1 MSNPVSIGLEG
12 VVYLLSGT
20 RATWSG
26 SPNEDGIYSGAPPE
40 GLSNVNVVRNVTL
53 NLSASQADVSSRAS
67 VWKLLRKALKD
78 GSVDFEIPWTPGDD
92 NFQALLASYVN
103 DSSVALAILDG
114 PSTTAGSQGLWA
126 DFEVMEFTREEPIEK
141 EMLAK
146 VKVAPTA
153 SAVPPQW
160 VEVADA

>member
-1 MSNPVSIGLEG
+1 
-12 VVYLLSGT
+12 
-20 RATWSG
+20 
-26 SPNEDGIYSGAPPE
+26 
-40 GLSNVNVVRNVTL
+40 
-53 NLSASQADVSSRAS
+53 
-67 VWKLLRKALKD
+67 
-78 GSVDFEIPWTPGDD
+78 
-92 NFQALLASYVN
+92 VN